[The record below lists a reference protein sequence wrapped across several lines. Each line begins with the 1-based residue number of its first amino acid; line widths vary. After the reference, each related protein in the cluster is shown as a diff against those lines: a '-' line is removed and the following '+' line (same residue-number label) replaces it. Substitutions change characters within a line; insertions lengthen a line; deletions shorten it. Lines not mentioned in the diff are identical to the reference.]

1 MHLTLGSLHGIVA
14 VRCSESIEE
23 HHRGSTLHLKQAAQ
37 EDLKRSPEGGES
49 QEDLKRSPEGGGG
62 GEGGTTSLGDR
73 KCGRG
78 EDEGGQ

>member
-37 EDLKRSPEGGES
+37 EDLKW
-49 QEDLKRSPEGGGG
+49 SPEGGGG
-62 GEGGTTSLGDR
+62 GCEGGRTSLG
-73 KCGRG
+73 GY
-78 EDEGGQ
+78 EVWEGGG